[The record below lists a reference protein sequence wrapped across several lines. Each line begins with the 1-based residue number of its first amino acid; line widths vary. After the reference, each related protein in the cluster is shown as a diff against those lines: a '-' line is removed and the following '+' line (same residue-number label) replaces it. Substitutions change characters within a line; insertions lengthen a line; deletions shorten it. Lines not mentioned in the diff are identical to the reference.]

1 MTTTPSADVA
11 PISRAMNVRVT
22 EAQAVAMCA
31 KHKAEISAIESLLS
45 GGTRIVLMNIADAA
59 TVAKAFGSKVLTG
72 TVQRTGWIRAR

>member
-31 KHKAEISAIESLLS
+31 KHKAEDQRDRIAAV